1 MSAPSILIAAG
12 EASGDMHG
20 AALVRALRRR
30 LPGVRLWGLGGP
42 RMSSEGVELLAG
54 LDRLAVMGFAEVAR
68 HLPYFF
74 FLMRRLRR
82 ELVERR
88 PDLIILIDYPGLNMR
103 LARAARAVGVPV
115 LYYVAP
121 QVWAWKRRR
130 ARDLART
137 ADRVA
142 VILPFEPDVLRSA
155 GVRAEFVGHPLMEE
169 RARPLGRE
177 EFCADLGLDPGRPLL
192 AIFPGSRRQ
201 EVSRH
206 LETFAMAATMAAA
219 DSDAQTVVAQAAGVD
234 DSQFEPADAPRTRD
248 AWTLLSH
255 ARAALIK
262 SGTGTL
268 QAAIA
273 GTPMVVAYRTSAATF
288 ALARRLVRVPHVSLV
303 NLIADSEVVPEFLQ
317 ERADPATLADALRA
331 LLRDGPTRSDM
342 LAGLALV
349 RASLAAPGPLT
360 PSERVAEMAAEL
372 LQAAASS

>member
-1 MSAPSILIAAG
+1 
-12 EASGDMHG
+12 
-20 AALVRALRRR
+20 
-30 LPGVRLWGLGGP
+30 
-42 RMSSEGVELLAG
+42 MSSEGVELLAG

-74 FLMRRLRR
+74 SLMRRLRR
-82 ELVERR
+82 ELVKRR

-103 LARAARAVGVPV
+103 LARAAHGVGVPV

-130 ARDLART
+130 ARELART

-142 VILPFEPDVLRSA
+142 AILPFEPDVFRRA
-155 GVRAEFVGHPLMEE
+155 GVHAEFVGHPLLEE
-169 RARPLGRE
+169 RPYPRNRE

-206 LETFAMAATMAAA
+206 LETFAAAATMAAA
-219 DSDAQTVVAQAAGVD
+219 ESGAQVVVAQAAGVD
-234 DSQFEPADAPRTRD
+234 DARFAGLDAPRTRD
-248 AWTLLSH
+248 SWALLNH

-288 ALARRLVRVPHVSLV
+288 TIARRLVRVPYVSLV

-317 ERADPATLADALRA
+317 DRADPATLAEAVRA
-331 LLRDGPTRSDM
+331 LLRDGPARSDM
-342 LAGLALV
+342 LAGLELV
-349 RASLAAPGPLT
+349 RGSLAAPGPLG

-372 LQAAASS
+372 LQASAPS

>member
-1 MSAPSILIAAG
+1 
-12 EASGDMHG
+12 MHG

-68 HLPYFF
+68 HLPFFF